1 MVIHDAEAV
10 AVHEQPVSVST
21 LKVPVVASL
30 EIDVVTGESA
40 YVQVWPACV
49 TVKVWPPAVIV
60 PVRELVPGFA
70 ATR

>member
-1 MVIHDAEAV
+1 MVIHEADAV
-10 AVHEQPVSVST
+10 AVHAQPASVST
-21 LKVPVVASL
+21 LNVPVVASL

-40 YVQVWPACV
+40 YVQVCPACV

-60 PVRELVPGFA
+60 PVRALVLALA